1 VANRTRPIYEAA
13 RLAAWQLAETGR
25 ELRLARIRSGMLQA
39 DVARALATST
49 ARISMIE
56 RGLVP
61 TVAYRDLARFAGV
74 VGLKLY
80 LRAYPAG
87 RRLLDAPQLQLL
99 DRFRSRVA
107 ADASLRTEVL
117 MPLAGDLRAA
127 DCLVTLAGITILV
140 ELITRLAD
148 FQAQSR
154 AALLKQRDLGAD
166 RCLLVLAATR
176 ANRTAL
182 READAAA
189 DASFPLRTREVLRAL
204 AAGHDPGGNGIV
216 LL

>member
-1 VANRTRPIYEAA
+1 MANRTRPLYEAA
-13 RLAAWQLAETGR
+13 RLATWQLAETGR
-25 ELRLARIRSGMLQA
+25 ELRLARIRGGMRQA
-39 DVARALATST
+39 DVARALQTST
-49 ARISMIE
+49 ARISLLE
-56 RGLVP
+56 RAQLP

-80 LRAYPAG
+80 LRAFPAG

-99 DRFRSRVA
+99 DRLRARIAGAVA
-107 ADASLRTEVL
+107 LRTEVP
-117 MPLAGDLRAA
+117 MPLEGDFRAA
-127 DCLVTLAGITILV
+127 DCVATLPGVTILI

-154 AALLKQRDLGAD
+154 AALLKQRDLAAD
-166 RCLLVLAATR
+166 RCLLVIADTR

-189 DASFPLRTREVLRAL
+189 SASYPLRTRDVLRAL
-204 AAGHDPGGNGIV
+204 SAGRDPGANGIV

>member
-1 VANRTRPIYEAA
+1 MYEAA
-13 RLAAWQLAETGR
+13 RLATWQLAEIGR
-25 ELRLARIRSGMLQA
+25 ELRLARIRGGTTQA
-39 DVARALATST
+39 DVARAVGTST
-49 ARISMIE
+49 ARVSMIE

-87 RRLLDAPQLQLL
+87 RRLLDGPQLQLL
-99 DRFRSRVA
+99 DRFRARIAAAVA
-107 ADASLRTEVL
+107 LRTEVP
-117 MPLAGDLRAA
+117 MPLEGDLRAA
-127 DCLVTLAGITILV
+127 DCVAALAGITIV
-140 ELITRLAD
+140 IELITRLAD

-166 RCLLVLAATR
+166 RCLLVIAATR
-176 ANRTAL
+176 ANRAAL
-182 READAAA
+182 READAAVA
-189 DASFPLRTREVLRAL
+189 ASFPLRTREVLRAL
-204 AAGHDPGGNGIV
+204 AADADPGANGIV